1 MLKVYRITSGISV
14 INSLYSNHKNFMKH
28 DPLHL
33 SERVKKI
40 LNRLTVLLFHGVLT
54 IAIITEVLLDRSFY
68 SASDLMGIIVVVVLF
83 GAFGVIRYL
92 DLYKV
97 NNHPL
102 LYLTIYHVAF
112 GIGFG
117 VFSPAYTPYLFIWLI
132 LLYIVNYYYGKQGF
146 VISSSV
152 LFLTLL
158 GASFRLLANT
168 SSPIEYFQFIGV
180 QFASIV
186 IIGLFFLET
195 EAVGDK
201 DRRLL
206 LGSMDKAQLE
216 RQRLMSLINSM
227 GDGVIST
234 DERGVIKLYNASALN
249 VLDTNSS
256 LDEKNIDEVMM
267 VIDQSA
273 KVVDLIAE
281 VAEGNS
287 NLISTDHL
295 LVYPDGEKINLYLN
309 ISPIKLSFQQNI
321 ERGYIISFRDITHE
335 KSLEEERNE
344 FISVVSH
351 ELRTPIAIT
360 EANISNAQFIAEK
373 GNNLS
378 AVKTS
383 LEAAHKQALFLANM
397 INDLSTLSRAE
408 RGKLDMKT
416 EPIDPREI
424 MKSLEEDYTK
434 QAISKGLELFTD
446 IDDSTPVS
454 ITSNRLYIREILQ
467 NFITNSVK
475 YTKQGSVTIL
485 LRGKDNGIEFDVRDT
500 GIGISKSD
508 QKRVFDK
515 FFRSEDFRTRESS
528 GTGLGLYVTKKLM
541 KLINAEVIIKSKLNE
556 GSTFSVFIP
565 DLAPKKISAEE

>member
-1 MLKVYRITSGISV
+1 
-14 INSLYSNHKNFMKH
+14 MKH

-83 GAFGVIRYL
+83 GAFGMIRYL

-97 NNHPL
+97 NNHPI
-102 LYLTIYHVAF
+102 LYLTVYHIVFAL
-112 GIGFG
+112 GFG

-180 QFASIV
+180 QFATIV

-227 GDGVIST
+227 GDGVVST

-249 VLDTNSS
+249 ILDTNSS
-256 LDEKNIDEVMM
+256 LDEKNIDDVMM

-378 AVKTS
+378 AVKTL

-434 QAISKGLELFTD
+434 QAVSKGLELFTD

-475 YTKQGSVTIL
+475 YTKQGNVTIL
-485 LRGKDNGIEFDVRDT
+485 LRGKDDGIEFAVRDT

-541 KLINAEVIIKSKLNE
+541 KLINAEVNIKSKLNE
-556 GSTFSVFIP
+556 GSTFTVFIP

>member
-1 MLKVYRITSGISV
+1 
-14 INSLYSNHKNFMKH
+14 MKH

-83 GAFGVIRYL
+83 GAFGMIRYL

-97 NNHPL
+97 NNHPI
-102 LYLTIYHVAF
+102 LYLTVYHIVFAL
-112 GIGFG
+112 GFG

-180 QFASIV
+180 QFATIV

-227 GDGVIST
+227 GDGVVST

-249 VLDTNSS
+249 ILDTNSS

-434 QAISKGLELFTD
+434 QAVSKGLELFTD

-475 YTKQGSVTIL
+475 YTKQGNVTIL
-485 LRGKDNGIEFDVRDT
+485 LRGKDDGIEFAVRDT

-541 KLINAEVIIKSKLNE
+541 KLINAEVNIKSKLNE
-556 GSTFSVFIP
+556 GSTFTVFIP

>member
-1 MLKVYRITSGISV
+1 
-14 INSLYSNHKNFMKH
+14 MKH

-485 LRGKDNGIEFDVRDT
+485 LRGKDNGIEFAVRDT

>member
-1 MLKVYRITSGISV
+1 
-14 INSLYSNHKNFMKH
+14 MKH

-54 IAIITEVLLDRSFY
+54 IAIVSEILLDRSFY
-68 SASDLMGIIVVVVLF
+68 STSDVMGILVIVILF
-83 GAFGVIRYL
+83 GVFGVIRYL

-97 NNHPL
+97 NNHPI
-102 LYLTIYHVAF
+102 LYLTVYHIVFAV
-112 GIGFG
+112 GFG
-117 VFSPAYTPYLFIWLI
+117 AFSPAYTPYLFIWLI

-146 VISSSV
+146 ILSSSV

-158 GASFRLLANT
+158 GASFRLLTNT
-168 SSPIEYFQFIGV
+168 SSPIEYIQFIGV
-180 QFASIV
+180 QFGAIL

-249 VLDTNSS
+249 ILDTNGT
-256 LDEKNIDEVMM
+256 LDDRNIRDVMA

-273 KVVDLIAE
+273 KVIDLIAE
-281 VAEGNS
+281 VAEKNT
-287 NLISTDHL
+287 NMISTDHL

-360 EANISNAQFIAEK
+360 EANISNAQFIVEK

-383 LEAAHKQALFLANM
+383 LDAAHKQALFLANM

-416 EPIDPREI
+416 ELIDPREI
-424 MKSLEEDYTK
+424 MKSLEEDYTE
-434 QAISKGLELFTD
+434 QAKSKGLELFTD

-485 LRGKDNGIEFDVRDT
+485 LSGKDGGIEFAVRDT

-541 KLINAEVIIKSKLNE
+541 RLINATATVKSKLNE
-556 GSTFSVFIP
+556 GSTFTVLIP
-565 DLAPKKISAEE
+565 NLDPEKK

>member
-1 MLKVYRITSGISV
+1 
-14 INSLYSNHKNFMKH
+14 MKH

-83 GAFGVIRYL
+83 GAFGMIRYL

-97 NNHPL
+97 NNHPI
-102 LYLTIYHVAF
+102 LYLTVYHIVFAL
-112 GIGFG
+112 GFG

-180 QFASIV
+180 QFATIV

-227 GDGVIST
+227 GDGVVST

-249 VLDTNSS
+249 ILDTNSS
-256 LDEKNIDEVMM
+256 LDEK
-267 VIDQSA
+267 
-273 KVVDLIAE
+273 K
-281 VAEGNS
+281 
-287 NLISTDHL
+287 H
-295 LVYPDGEKINLYLN
+295 
-309 ISPIKLSFQQNI
+309 
-321 ERGYIISFRDITHE
+321 
-335 KSLEEERNE
+335 
-344 FISVVSH
+344 
-351 ELRTPIAIT
+351 
-360 EANISNAQFIAEK
+360 
-373 GNNLS
+373 
-378 AVKTS
+378 
-383 LEAAHKQALFLANM
+383 
-397 INDLSTLSRAE
+397 
-408 RGKLDMKT
+408 
-416 EPIDPREI
+416 
-424 MKSLEEDYTK
+424 
-434 QAISKGLELFTD
+434 
-446 IDDSTPVS
+446 
-454 ITSNRLYIREILQ
+454 
-467 NFITNSVK
+467 
-475 YTKQGSVTIL
+475 
-485 LRGKDNGIEFDVRDT
+485 
-500 GIGISKSD
+500 
-508 QKRVFDK
+508 
-515 FFRSEDFRTRESS
+515 
-528 GTGLGLYVTKKLM
+528 
-541 KLINAEVIIKSKLNE
+541 
-556 GSTFSVFIP
+556 
-565 DLAPKKISAEE
+565 

>member
-1 MLKVYRITSGISV
+1 
-14 INSLYSNHKNFMKH
+14 MKH

-54 IAIITEVLLDRSFY
+54 IAIVSEIVLDRSFY
-68 SASDLMGIIVVVVLF
+68 SSNDLMGILIIVILF

-97 NNHPL
+97 NNHPI
-102 LYLTIYHVAF
+102 LYLAIYHAVFAL
-112 GIGFG
+112 GFG
-117 VFSPAYTPYLFIWLI
+117 AFSPAYTPYLFIWLI
-132 LLYIVNYYYGKQGF
+132 LLYVVNYYYGKQGF
-146 VISSSV
+146 VLSGSI

-158 GASFRLLANT
+158 GASFRLLSNT
-168 SSPIEYFQFIGV
+168 SSLMEYVQFIGV
-180 QFASIV
+180 QFGVII

-227 GDGVIST
+227 GDGVVST
-234 DERGVIKLYNASALN
+234 DEKGVIKLYNASALN
-249 VLDTNSS
+249 ILDTNST
-256 LDEKNIDEVMM
+256 LDEKNITDVMT

-273 KVVDLIAE
+273 KVIDLIAE
-281 VAEGNS
+281 VAEGKS

-378 AVKTS
+378 AVKMS

-416 EPIDPREI
+416 ESIDPREV

-434 QAISKGLELFTD
+434 DASAKGLELFTD

-467 NFITNSVK
+467 NFITNSIK
-475 YTKQGSVTIL
+475 YTKQGSITVL
-485 LRGKDNGIEFDVRDT
+485 LSGKDDGIEFAVRDT

-541 KLINAEVIIKSKLNE
+541 RLINATVTVKSKLDE
-556 GSTFSVFIP
+556 GSTFTVFIP
-565 DLAPKKISAEE
+565 DLQEKKK

>member
-1 MLKVYRITSGISV
+1 
-14 INSLYSNHKNFMKH
+14 MKH

-97 NNHPL
+97 NNHPI
-102 LYLTIYHVAF
+102 LYLTVYHFVFAL
-112 GIGFG
+112 GFG
-117 VFSPAYTPYLFIWLI
+117 LFSPAYTPYLFIWLI

-146 VISSSV
+146 AISSSV

-227 GDGVIST
+227 GDGVVST

-249 VLDTNSS
+249 ILDTNSS
-256 LDEKNIDEVMM
+256 LDEKNIDDVMM

-434 QAISKGLELFTD
+434 QAVSKGLELFTD

-475 YTKQGSVTIL
+475 YTKQGNVTIL
-485 LRGKDNGIEFDVRDT
+485 LRGKDDGIEFAVRDT

-541 KLINAEVIIKSKLNE
+541 KLINAEVNIKSKLNE
-556 GSTFSVFIP
+556 GSTFTVFIP